1 MTGDS
6 IAAWVRQFV
15 AARGRTIA
23 IRADVAASAPDLREH
38 KRMPQRTP
46 SRRIYTRLVLFSL
59 AGFALWALGRN
70 RPEPHGRAPET
81 AEAFGVS
88 ANDTDKTRARER
100 SSYSKRRLATSL
112 TFATLF
118 FAGAALSAG
127 AGDTVAEMMEGSD
140 TATAAETT
148 TAEAPAEEAPPAE
161 APLAPEA
168 PAAEAPA
175 EEPAEGPA
183 EEPAEAPAE
192 EPGSN
197 GSAGE
202 GSADGGEAPAEGE
215 EPAAGEGDSGS
226 EEPAEEPEEPAPA
239 PKDDEPSGGEQSEA
253 DEEEEAAPELPATPS
268 EESLHELEFE
278 SGFSTIWLHRTLA
291 DPLPLARR
299 LSPRFARQ
307 LARTAARYDADWT
320 LVLAYLRANRKNGSE
335 PASQARLSSLSR
347 QLGALSAKRNA
358 WESMLALSG
367 RTAFADRATALSNYY
382 KAVGLR
388 ALVVGLDARKEQ
400 LGERVLFD
408 SRIDMYAGGTSDVS
422 SGRVD
427 VRVLVLL
434 RYMAEAHGQVTV
446 SSLKSGHRFFARPG
460 VPSAHMYGLAVDI
473 SGLEGHSIMGN
484 QAPGGLT
491 ERAVRNILLLPR
503 ELRPKQVISLL
514 GLGGPSFP
522 LEDHYDHIHV
532 GY

>member
-1 MTGDS
+1 M
-6 IAAWVRQFV
+6 
-15 AARGRTIA
+15 
-23 IRADVAASAPDLREH
+23 
-38 KRMPQRTP
+38 
-46 SRRIYTRLVLFSL
+46 YTRLLLFSL

-70 RPEPHGRAPET
+70 KPEPHGRAPET
-81 AEAFGVS
+81 ADAFGVT
-88 ANDTDKTRARER
+88 ANDTEKTRARER
-100 SSYSKRRLATSL
+100 SYSKRRLATSL

-161 APLAPEA
+161 AP
-168 PAAEAPA
+168 PA
-175 EEPAEGPA
+175 A

-192 EPGSN
+192 APAEEPTEAPADEPAN
-197 GSAGE
+197 DGSADE

-215 EPAAGEGDSGS
+215 EPAEGEGNAGS
-226 EEPAEEPEEPAPA
+226 EEPAEEPEEDSAPA
-239 PKDDEPSGGEQSEA
+239 PKDEPSGGEQSEA
-253 DEEEEAAPELPATPS
+253 DEEEAAHELPATPS

-278 SGFSTIWLHRTLA
+278 SGFSTIWLHRTLP
-291 DPLPLARR
+291 DPLPLAKR

-335 PASQARLSSLSR
+335 PASQARLASLSR
-347 QLGALSAKRNA
+347 QFGALSASRNA

-388 ALVVGLDARKEQ
+388 ALVVGLDAMKDK
-400 LGERVLFD
+400 LAERVLFD
-408 SRIDMYAGGTSDVS
+408 SRIDLYAGGASDVS
-422 SGRVD
+422 AGRVD
-427 VRVLVLL
+427 VRILVLL

-473 SGLEGHSIMGN
+473 AGLEGHSIMGN

-491 ERAVRNILLLPR
+491 EHAVRNILLLPR

>member
-1 MTGDS
+1 M
-6 IAAWVRQFV
+6 
-15 AARGRTIA
+15 
-23 IRADVAASAPDLREH
+23 
-38 KRMPQRTP
+38 
-46 SRRIYTRLVLFSL
+46 YTRLVLFSL

-70 RPEPHGRAPET
+70 RPETQGRVPET
-81 AEAFGVS
+81 AEVYRAHT
-88 ANDTDKTRARER
+88 NDTEKTRARER

-140 TATAAETT
+140 EPAAAETT

-161 APLAPEA
+161 AP
-168 PAAEAPA
+168 A
-175 EEPAEGPA
+175 EEPAEAPA

-192 EPGSN
+192 EPAEAPADEPADE

-202 GSADGGEAPAEGE
+202 GQADDGGQAPAEGE
-215 EPAAGEGDSGS
+215 EPAEGEGDSGS
-226 EEPAEEPEEPAPA
+226 EEPAEEPEEEPAPA
-239 PKDDEPSGGEQSEA
+239 PKDDEPSDGEQAHEA
-253 DEEEEAAPELPATPS
+253 EEAEHEHELPATPS
-268 EESLHELEFE
+268 EETTEELEFE
-278 SGFSTIWLHRTLA
+278 TGFATVWLHRTLP
-291 DPLPLARR
+291 DPLPLAER
-299 LSPRFARQ
+299 LTPRFARM
-307 LARTAARYDADWT
+307 LARTSARQDADWAE
-320 LVLAYLRANRKNGSE
+320 VLAYLRAQRQFGRQ
-335 PASQARLSSLSR
+335 PATRGQLTRLSSRFAGLQGRTWDKMLS
-347 QLGALSAKRNA
+347 
-358 WESMLALSG
+358 LSG
-367 RTAFADRATALSNYY
+367 GSAFADRADALVNYY
-382 KAVGLR
+382 HGVGLR
-388 ALVVGLDARKEQ
+388 ALVTGLDSAKDSLEQ
-400 LGERVLFD
+400 RVLFD
-408 SRIDMYAGGTSDVS
+408 PRIDMYAGGASDVS
-422 SGRVD
+422 SGRID
-427 VRVLVLL
+427 VRILVLM

-446 SSLKSGHRFFARPG
+446 SSLKSGHGFFARPG

>member
-1 MTGDS
+1 
-6 IAAWVRQFV
+6 
-15 AARGRTIA
+15 
-23 IRADVAASAPDLREH
+23 
-38 KRMPQRTP
+38 MPQRTP
-46 SRRIYTRLVLFSL
+46 SRRMYTRLLLFSL

-70 RPEPHGRAPET
+70 RPEPHGQAPET
-81 AEAFGVS
+81 AADTHGAY
-88 ANDTDKTRARER
+88 ANDFEQTRTRER

-140 TATAAETT
+140 APAAAETT

-161 APLAPEA
+161 APPAPE
-168 PAAEAPA
+168 P
-175 EEPAEGPA
+175 PA

-192 EPGSN
+192 EPAPAPAEEAPAEEPAAE

-202 GSADGGEAPAEGE
+202 EAPADGGGEAPAEGE
-215 EPAAGEGDSGS
+215 EPAEGDGEAGS
-226 EEPAEEPEEPAPA
+226 EEPAEEPAEEEPAPE
-239 PKDDEPSGGEQSEA
+239 PKDDEPSGSEQPQA
-253 DEEEEAAPELPATPS
+253 EEEAEHSQELPAPPS
-268 EESLHELEFE
+268 EETAEGLEFE
-278 SGFSTIWLHRTLA
+278 SGFATIWLHRTLP
-291 DPLPLARR
+291 DPTPPAKR
-299 LSPRFARQ
+299 LTPRFARQ
-307 LARTAARYDADWT
+307 LWLAAERAQVDWAF
-320 LVLAYLRANRKNGSE
+320 VLGVLRAERHLGRV
-335 PASQARLSSLSR
+335 PASQAALGQLSR
-347 QLGALSAKRNA
+347 QVAASLRATKDAWKTALAMR
-358 WESMLALSG
+358 G
-367 RTAFADRATALSNYY
+367 RPTFADRVMAWTRYHR
-382 KAVGLR
+382 AVGLR
-388 ALVVGLDARKEQ
+388 ALVTGLKTAESSLQ
-400 LGERVLFD
+400 ERVLFD
-408 SRIDMYAGGTSDVS
+408 PRIDMYAGGTSDVA
-422 SGRVD
+422 SGRID

-473 SGLEGHSIMGN
+473 SGLEGRSITGN

-491 ERAVRNILLLPR
+491 ERAVRNILLLPA

>member
-1 MTGDS
+1 
-6 IAAWVRQFV
+6 
-15 AARGRTIA
+15 
-23 IRADVAASAPDLREH
+23 
-38 KRMPQRTP
+38 MPQRTP
-46 SRRIYTRLVLFSL
+46 SRRMYTRLLLFSL

-70 RPEPHGRAPET
+70 RPESAGRAPET
-81 AEAFGVS
+81 ADAFGVT
-88 ANDTDKTRARER
+88 ANDTVKTRARER

-127 AGDTVAEMMEGSD
+127 AGDTVAEMMEDSD
-140 TATAAETT
+140 APAAAETT

-161 APLAPEA
+161 APPEA
-168 PAAEAPA
+168 PAEAPA
-175 EEPAEGPA
+175 EKPAEGPA

-192 EPGSN
+192 ESADD

-202 GSADGGEAPAEGE
+202 GSADDGGEAPAGE
-215 EPAAGEGDSGS
+215 EPAEGEGDSGS
-226 EEPAEEPEEPAPA
+226 EEPAEEPEEEPAPG
-239 PKDDEPSGGEQSEA
+239 PKDDEPSGGEQSEGA
-253 DEEEEAAPELPATPS
+253 DEEAAPELPAAPS

-278 SGFSTIWLHRTLA
+278 SGFATIWLHRTLP

-307 LARTAARYDADWT
+307 LATTADRYDADWT
-320 LVLAYLRANRKNGSE
+320 LVLAYLRANHNNGSE
-335 PASQARLSSLSR
+335 PARQARLNSLSR
-347 QLGALSAKRNA
+347 QLGALRTTRNA

-367 RTAFADRATALSNYY
+367 RTSFADRATALSNYY

-388 ALVVGLDARKEQ
+388 ALVVGLDAMKDKLED
-400 LGERVLFD
+400 RVLFD

-473 SGLEGHSIMGN
+473 SALEGHSIMGN

-522 LEDHYDHIHV
+522 LEDHDDHIHV

>member
-1 MTGDS
+1 
-6 IAAWVRQFV
+6 
-15 AARGRTIA
+15 
-23 IRADVAASAPDLREH
+23 
-38 KRMPQRTP
+38 MPQRTP
-46 SRRIYTRLVLFSL
+46 SRRMYTRLVLFSL

-81 AEAFGVS
+81 AEVFGVT

-100 SSYSKRRLATSL
+100 THSKRRLATSL

-140 TATAAETT
+140 TPAAAETT
-148 TAEAPAEEAPPAE
+148 TEEAPAEEAPAEEAPPA
-161 APLAPEA
+161 PEA
-168 PAAEAPA
+168 
-175 EEPAEGPA
+175 PA

-192 EPGSN
+192 EPAEAPAEEPAEAPAEEPANDGS
-197 GSAGE
+197 GGE
-202 GSADGGEAPAEGE
+202 GPADGGGEAPAE
-215 EPAAGEGDSGS
+215 EPAEGDSGS
-226 EEPAEEPEEPAPA
+226 EEPAEEPEQEPAPA
-239 PKDDEPSGGEQSEA
+239 PKDDEPSDSGSA
-253 DEEEEAAPELPATPS
+253 HEEEEAEHAHELPATPS
-268 EESLHELEFE
+268 EETLHELEFE
-278 SGFSTIWLHRTLA
+278 SGFATIWLHRTLP

-307 LARTAARYDADWT
+307 LATTAARYDADWT
-320 LVLAYLRANRKNGSE
+320 LVLAYLRASFNNGSD
-335 PASQARLSSLSR
+335 PAGRARLTSLSR
-347 QLGALSAKRNA
+347 RLGALSATRNA

-388 ALVVGLDARKEQ
+388 ALVVGLDAVKDQ
-400 LGERVLFD
+400 LEERVLFD
-408 SRIDMYAGGTSDVS
+408 ARIDMYAGGTSDVQ

-427 VRVLVLL
+427 VRILVLL

-446 SSLKSGHRFFARPG
+446 SSLKTGHGFFARPG

-473 SGLEGHSIMGN
+473 SGLEGESIMGN
-484 QAPGGLT
+484 QGPGGLT
-491 ERAVRNILLLPR
+491 ERAVRNVLLLPR

>member
-1 MTGDS
+1 
-6 IAAWVRQFV
+6 
-15 AARGRTIA
+15 
-23 IRADVAASAPDLREH
+23 
-38 KRMPQRTP
+38 MPQRTP
-46 SRRIYTRLVLFSL
+46 SRRMYTRLLLFSL

-70 RPEPHGRAPET
+70 RPETHDRAPET
-81 AEAFGVS
+81 AEIYGAH
-88 ANDTDKTRARER
+88 ANDTEKTRARER

-140 TATAAETT
+140 TAAAAETT
-148 TAEAPAEEAPPAE
+148 TAEAPAEEAA
-161 APLAPEA
+161 
-168 PAAEAPA
+168 
-175 EEPAEGPA
+175 PA

-192 EPGSN
+192 EPAEAPADESAADD

-202 GSADGGEAPAEGE
+202 GPADDGGEAPAEGE

-226 EEPAEEPEEPAPA
+226 EEPAEEPEEDPAPA
-239 PKDDEPSGGEQSEA
+239 PKDDEPSDGGQA
-253 DEEEEAAPELPATPS
+253 DEDAAEEAHELPATPS
-268 EESLHELEFE
+268 EETSEELEFE
-278 SGFSTIWLHRTLA
+278 SGFATIWLHRTLP
-291 DPLPLARR
+291 DPLPLAQR
-299 LSPRFARQ
+299 LTPRFAGM
-307 LARTAARYDADWT
+307 LARTANRENADWAE
-320 LVLAYLRANRKNGSE
+320 VLAYLRASRHFGRE
-335 PASQARLSSLSR
+335 PATRGQLTRLSR
-347 QLGALSAKRNA
+347 QLAALGASRNS
-358 WESMLALSG
+358 WDTMLAMSG
-367 RTAFADRATALSNYY
+367 GTTFADRANALVNYNH
-382 KAVGLR
+382 AVGLR
-388 ALVVGLDARKEQ
+388 ALVTGLDAAKHNLEQ
-400 LGERVLFD
+400 RVLFD
-408 SRIDMYAGGTSDVS
+408 SRIDMYAGGASDVA
-422 SGRVD
+422 SGKVD

-473 SGLEGHSIMGN
+473 SSLEGRSILGN

-503 ELRPKQVISLL
+503 ELRPKQIISLL

-522 LEDHYDHIHV
+522 LEDHNDHIHV

>member
-1 MTGDS
+1 
-6 IAAWVRQFV
+6 
-15 AARGRTIA
+15 
-23 IRADVAASAPDLREH
+23 
-38 KRMPQRTP
+38 MPQRTP
-46 SRRIYTRLVLFSL
+46 ARRMYTRLVLFSL

-70 RPEPHGRAPET
+70 RPETPGRAPET
-81 AEAFGVS
+81 AEVYGAH
-88 ANDTDKTRARER
+88 ANDTEKTRARER

-140 TATAAETT
+140 EPAAAETT

-161 APLAPEA
+161 APAADPAEA
-168 PAAEAPA
+168 PAEEPAEAPA

-183 EEPAEAPAE
+183 DEPAAE
-192 EPGSN
+192 E

-202 GSADGGEAPAEGE
+202 ESPAGDEAPAEGE

-226 EEPAEEPEEPAPA
+226 EEPAEEPEEEPAPG
-239 PKDDEPSGGEQSEA
+239 PKDDEPSSGEQS
-253 DEEEEAAPELPATPS
+253 DEEEEAAHELPATPS
-268 EESLHELEFE
+268 EETSEELEFE
-278 SGFSTIWLHRTLA
+278 TGFATVWLHRTLP
-291 DPLPLARR
+291 DPLPLAER
-299 LSPRFARQ
+299 LSPKFARM
-307 LARTAARYDADWT
+307 LSRTAARQDADWAE
-320 LVLAYLRANRKNGSE
+320 VLAYLRAQRHFGRQ
-335 PASQARLSSLSR
+335 PATRGQLTRLSSRFAGLQGRTWDKMLS
-347 QLGALSAKRNA
+347 
-358 WESMLALSG
+358 LSG
-367 RTAFADRATALSNYY
+367 GSAFADRANALVNYY
-382 KAVGLR
+382 HGVGLR
-388 ALVVGLDARKEQ
+388 ALVTGLDAAKDSLEQ
-400 LGERVLFD
+400 RVLFD
-408 SRIDMYAGGTSDVS
+408 PRIDMYAGGASDVS
-422 SGRVD
+422 SGRID
-427 VRVLVLL
+427 VRVLVLM

-446 SSLKSGHRFFARPG
+446 SSLKSGHGFFARPG

-473 SGLEGHSIMGN
+473 SGLESRSIMGN